1 MSLCSALHGLS
12 SHFSTPSAFHIHPD
26 VTSLLQNQVVCA
38 HCLWQSHP
46 CALPEAT
53 APEATAPEALA
64 SPSPSE
70 CCDVCLPSW

>member
-12 SHFSTPSAFHIHPD
+12 SHFSTPSTFHIRPD

-38 HCLWQSHP
+38 HCLWQSHA
-46 CALPEAT
+46 CAH
-53 APEATAPEALA
+53 PEATAPEALA

-70 CCDVCLPSW
+70 CCDVGLPSW